1 MIPAPAQGT
10 LAIELKADNLDLL
23 EKLNALS
30 DEAAQESVDAERSFL
45 KQIGGNCHLPVAAY
59 CDKTDKGL
67 FRLRAMFGT
76 EDGSHLA
83 FADIT
88 DDNTKKIVE
97 RAVEEIR
104 RQLEK

>member
-10 LAIELKADNLDLL
+10 LALELKADNLDLL

-30 DEAAQESVDAERSFL
+30 DEAAQESVDAERGFL

-59 CDKTDKGL
+59 CDKTDKGT

-76 EDGSHLA
+76 EDGSRLA

-88 DDNTKKIVE
+88 DDDTEKIVE

>member
-1 MIPAPAQGT
+1 M
-10 LAIELKADNLDLL
+10 E
-23 EKLNALS
+23 NAKCTVS
-30 DEAAQESVDAERSFL
+30 EAAQESVDAERSFL

-59 CDKTDKGL
+59 CDKTDKGT

-76 EDGSHLA
+76 EDGSRLA
-83 FADIT
+83 FTDIT
-88 DDNTKKIVE
+88 DDDTEKIVE

>member
-59 CDKTDKGL
+59 CDKTDKGT

-76 EDGSHLA
+76 EDGSSLA
-83 FADIT
+83 FTDIT
-88 DDNTKKIVE
+88 DDDTEKIVE